1 MTGEPYTGLILRC
14 PLPPSQNAKNIVVK
28 FGKRAS
34 IGKSPEYKAYQ
45 KRFREQIWPGVR
57 QLGRFDFSGSL
68 LAWTITFPP
77 RHGCDTDNYH
87 KVLFDCLQ
95 DACAIENDNQI
106 VGSRNERGYR
116 VKDGMIDLYLCQEKH
131 RADMARCYEVDLLNV
146 LPRRLSSIAHAP
158 ESWPRLAL
166 HSFLTPGLTAAAE

>member
-1 MTGEPYTGLILRC
+1 MSDPFTGLILRC

-45 KRFREQIWPGVR
+45 KLFASQIWPGVR
-57 QLGRFDFSGSL
+57 QLGAFDFSGDL
-68 LAWTITFPP
+68 LAWTIVFPP

-95 DACAIENDNQI
+95 DACAINNDNQI

-116 VKDGMIDLYLCQEKH
+116 VKGGMIDLYLCQEKH
-131 RADMARCYEVDLLNV
+131 RANMARCYEADLLNV
-146 LPRRLSSIAHAP
+146 LPLRQASIAHAP

-166 HSFLTPGLTAAAE
+166 RSFQIQDPIVAAE